1 MDKRRCV
8 QEFDAGA
15 SSDEGLEVAV
25 VASAGEEQDERTKS
39 LATGVDETEDEIGDC
54 RKIDVRGRH
63 EPVFDQMEIC
73 LHCGKDV
80 ARPDAHYSKLRMAR
94 EPQRIQVDGTVNP
107 QGV

>member
-1 MDKRRCV
+1 MDERRCV
-8 QEFDAGA
+8 QELDASA
-15 SSDEGLEVAV
+15 SSDEGLEIAV
-25 VASAGEEQDERTKS
+25 VASAGEEQDEGTKS
-39 LATGVDETEDEIGDC
+39 LATGVDETEDEIGDS

-63 EPVFDQMEIC
+63 ETVLDQMEIR

-94 EPQRIQVDGTVNP
+94 EPQRFQIDGTVNQ